1 MSCRGSIKVSAIAVL
16 YSSDQIDLKPARQ
29 ASGVVAENGEDS
41 LYDRLPVASF
51 NLRDRHVGDASVM
64 SGNKAI
70 EFLY

>member
-51 NLRDRHVGDASVM
+51 GLRGQHVGDASVM
-64 SGNKAI
+64 SSSEALG
-70 EFLY
+70 FLD